1 MVYGHVSRGG
11 VFFSKKMRFFRVWPE
26 IVKNRVLRRVSVKHG
41 FIEKNQKNTKKR
53 QNFEN
58 LTWQKVAKKGGFS
71 A

>member
-1 MVYGHVSRGG
+1 
-11 VFFSKKMRFFRVWPE
+11 MRFFRVWPE

-58 LTWQKVAKKGGFS
+58 LTWQKVAKKGVFS
-71 A
+71 R

>member
-1 MVYGHVSRGG
+1 MCPGG

-26 IVKNRVLRRVSVKHG
+26 NVENCILRRVSVKHG
-41 FIEKNQKNTKKR
+41 FMQKNQKNMKKR

-58 LTWQKVAKKGGFS
+58 PTWQKVAKKGGFS